1 MDKRTIL
8 AFVLIAVVILYMNT
22 EHYRNL
28 AGLPDPNQET
38 TLVEDPAP
46 GPAATEPAVAAAT
59 GSLDT
64 LRTLAAIPAGT
75 DTLPPANSRPLLPF
89 EGPRLEE
96 RLVTVETDLYTARFS
111 TRGAQLR
118 AFELK
123 GITAYYG
130 DRVNLLDDTHP
141 NLNPAFN
148 LDGLNINGA
157 DLDYAVIPA
166 GDLTL
171 AGGESAQLAFRFT
184 DGEGRFLEKV
194 FTFKGDSYGFEMGL
208 QVGGLKERLRNAS
221 YTLGWESPLQITEL
235 DTLQDATYSEAVVL
249 LGEEVQNFAL
259 GLKKDSRSESFK
271 GNLNWITVRN
281 KYFGA
286 AVIPANR
293 SAAAVEV
300 FGQRLNGPSDKPML
314 GYSWTM
320 ELPLA
325 DADAINDRFIVYMG
339 PLTKPAMVPVE
350 PSLEKSIMTRTSLGM
365 MGFMWPVIRPFAAL
379 VKWVFLFLHQ
389 FIANYGVVIIIF
401 SVLVKLAVF
410 PLTHKSFKS
419 MKEMQRIKPLLDEL
433 KVKHKNNPK
442 KMQEETM
449 RLYQEHKVNP
459 FGSCLP
465 MLLQMPL
472 FFALFFVF
480 RSEFDLRGASFVGWI
495 NDLSTPD
502 VMFHLPFSLPLYGS
516 GVGLLPILMAISSYV
531 MSKLSMTGNDPT
543 QKMMLYFMPVFMLL
557 LFNTFPSGLTLYY
570 TLFNILS
577 ALQQHF
583 SKGYFEN
590 GMPPLAT
597 ASPTMPVPKPRNK
610 R

>member
-22 EHYRNL
+22 DHYRRM

-38 TLVEDPAP
+38 VLVEDEATKPAAERPAP
-46 GPAATEPAVAAAT
+46 EPT
-59 GSLDT
+59 
-64 LRTLAAIPAGT
+64 GT
-75 DTLPPANSRPLLPF
+75 DTLQTLSAAPVSTDALAGTADTTARTLLPF
-89 EGPRLEE
+89 DGPQRPEQL
-96 RLVTVETDLYTARFS
+96 LTVETDLYTARFS

-118 AFELK
+118 SFDLK
-123 GITAYYG
+123 GIKSYYG
-130 DRVNLLDDTHP
+130 DHISLLDGNLP

-148 LDGLNINGA
+148 VDGLNVNGA
-157 DLDYAVIPA
+157 VLDYEMLPA
-166 GDLTL
+166 GDVNISGDAT
-171 AGGESAQLAFRFT
+171 AQVAFRFT
-184 DGEGRFLEKV
+184 DGAGRFVEKV
-194 FTFKGDSYGFEMGL
+194 FTFKGNSYGFELGL
-208 QVGGLKERLRNAS
+208 QVGGLKERLRNAA

-249 LGEEVQNFAL
+249 LGDEVQNFYL

-271 GNLNWITVRN
+271 GNLGWITVRS

-286 AVIPANR
+286 AVIPVSR
-293 SAAAVEV
+293 TAAAVEI
-300 FGQRLNGPSDKPML
+300 FGQKLNGEGHKPML
-314 GYSWTM
+314 GYSWAM
-320 ELPLA
+320 EMPLLNS
-325 DADAINDRFIVYMG
+325 DGINDRFLVYMG

-350 PSLEKSIMTRTSLGM
+350 PSLEKAIMTRTSLGV
-365 MGFMWPVIRPFAAL
+365 MGFMWPVIKPFAAL

-389 FIANYGVVIIIF
+389 FIANYGIVIIIF

-419 MKEMQRIKPLLDEL
+419 MKEMQRIKPLIDEL

-442 KMQEETM
+442 KVQEETM

-480 RSEFDLRGASFVGWI
+480 RSEFELRGASFIGWI

-502 VMFHLPFSLPLYGS
+502 VMFHLPFALPLYGS
-516 GVGLLPILMAISSYV
+516 GVGLLPILMAISSFV
-531 MSKLSMTGNDPT
+531 MSKLSMTGSDPT
-543 QKMMLYFMPVFMLL
+543 QKMMLYFMPAFMLL

-570 TLFNILS
+570 TLFNVLS

-590 GMPPLAT
+590 GMTPLPT
-597 ASPTMPVPKPRNK
+597 AAPVPVPKAKNK